1 MSHTNDNNTSIA
13 VIPEYSPIYD
23 VKTDGLRDKTY
34 HELKNEYSEKL
45 IRCPCCAKDKVFNI
59 TSNWVTSH
67 FKSQKHILWK
77 TQYQNELIGI
87 FGHCSP
93 PEHIINVLIKEN
105 RYLKR
110 YVSQLTDTNANLE
123 DTNAYLADT
132 NANLAHTK
140 DRLSNENDKLKQDAL
155 KTANEI
161 IDLKWEIKKAGEKNA
176 KLIEENTK
184 QLEENAKQLYFNAKL
199 IAINKK
205 LIAEN
210 AKLQCEEIENE
221 EYVDCD

>member
-1 MSHTNDNNTSIA
+1 MSYTNDNTTSFT
-13 VIPEYSPIYD
+13 VIPEYSLMYD

-34 HELKNEYSEKL
+34 IELKNEFSEKL
-45 IRCPCCAKDKVFNI
+45 IRCPCCAKDKVFQISSNI
-59 TSNWVTSH
+59 TTH

-77 TQYQNELIGI
+77 KQVQDELIRI

-110 YVSQLTDTNANLE
+110 YVSQLTDTN
-123 DTNAYLADT
+123 
-132 NANLAHTK
+132 
-140 DRLSNENDKLKQDAL
+140 NENEKLKQDAL
-155 KTANEI
+155 KKTNEI
-161 IDLKWEIKKAGEKNA
+161 IDLKWEIKKAGEKYS

-184 QLEENAKQLYFNAKL
+184 FIEDNAKQLYFNVKL
-199 IAINKK
+199 VAINKK

-210 AKLQCEEIENE
+210 AKLQCEELENE
-221 EYVDCD
+221 TFVDCD

>member
-1 MSHTNDNNTSIA
+1 MSHTDDNKTSIA

-34 HELKNEYSEKL
+34 YELKNEYSEKL

-110 YVSQLTDTNANLE
+110 YVSQLTDNNANLE
-123 DTNAYLADT
+123 DTN
-132 NANLAHTK
+132 
-140 DRLSNENDKLKQDAL
+140 NENEKLKQDAL

-161 IDLKWEIKKAGEKNA
+161 IDLKWEIKKADEKNA
-176 KLIEENTK
+176 KLIKENTK

>member
-1 MSHTNDNNTSIA
+1 MSHTDFINDNNTSIV
-13 VIPEYSPIYD
+13 VIPEYTLIYD

-34 HELKNEYSEKL
+34 IELKNEHSEKL
-45 IRCPCCAKDKVFNI
+45 IRCPCCPKDKVFAI

-67 FKSQKHILWK
+67 FKSQKHSLWK
-77 TQYQNELIGI
+77 IQFQNELIGVI
-87 FGHCSP
+87 GHCSP

-110 YVSQLTDTNANLE
+110 YVSQLTDTN
-123 DTNAYLADT
+123 
-132 NANLAHTK
+132 
-140 DRLSNENDKLKQDAL
+140 NENEKLKQDAL

-161 IDLKWEIKKAGEKNA
+161 IDLKWEIKKADEKNA

-221 EYVDCD
+221 TFVDCD

>member
-1 MSHTNDNNTSIA
+1 MSHTDFTNDNNTSFA
-13 VIPEYSPIYD
+13 VIPQYTLMYD

-34 HELKNEYSEKL
+34 YELKNEFSEKL
-45 IRCPCCAKDKVFNI
+45 IRCPCCNKNKVFNI
-59 TSNWVTSH
+59 TSNITNH

-77 TQYQNELIGI
+77 TQVQNELIRL
-87 FGHCSP
+87 FGHCSS

-110 YVSQLTDTNANLE
+110 YVSELTDEAAVR
-123 DTNAYLADT
+123 D
-132 NANLAHTK
+132 K
-140 DRLSNENDKLKQDAL
+140 LSNENDKLKQDAL
-155 KTANEI
+155 KTTNEV
-161 IDLKWEIKKAGEKNA
+161 IDLKWEIKKAGEKYS

-184 QLEENAKQLYFNAKL
+184 FIEENAKQLYFNTKL

-221 EYVDCD
+221 TFVDCD

>member
-1 MSHTNDNNTSIA
+1 MSHTDFNNDNKTSIA
-13 VIPEYSPIYD
+13 GIPEYSPIYD

-110 YVSQLTDTNANLE
+110 YVSQLTDNLE
-123 DTNAYLADT
+123 DTN
-132 NANLAHTK
+132 
-140 DRLSNENDKLKQDAL
+140 NENEKLKLDAL

-184 QLEENAKQLYFNAKL
+184 LIEENAKQFYFNAKL

>member
-1 MSHTNDNNTSIA
+1 MSHTDDNKTSIA

-34 HELKNEYSEKL
+34 YELKNEYSEKL

-110 YVSQLTDTNANLE
+110 YVSQLTDNNANLE
-123 DTNAYLADT
+123 DTN
-132 NANLAHTK
+132 
-140 DRLSNENDKLKQDAL
+140 NENEKLKQDAL

-161 IDLKWEIKKAGEKNA
+161 IDLKWEIKKADEKNA

>member
-1 MSHTNDNNTSIA
+1 MSHTDFNNDNKTSIA

-34 HELKNEYSEKL
+34 YELKNEYSEKL

-123 DTNAYLADT
+123 DT
-132 NANLAHTK
+132 K
-140 DRLSNENDKLKQDAL
+140 NENEKLKLDAL

-161 IDLKWEIKKAGEKNA
+161 IDLKWEIKKADEKNA

>member
-1 MSHTNDNNTSIA
+1 MSHTDDNKTSIA

-34 HELKNEYSEKL
+34 YELKNEYSEKL

-110 YVSQLTDTNANLE
+110 YVSQLTDNNANLE
-123 DTNAYLADT
+123 DTN
-132 NANLAHTK
+132 
-140 DRLSNENDKLKQDAL
+140 NENEKLKQDAL

-161 IDLKWEIKKAGEKNA
+161 IDLKWEIKKADEKNA

-199 IAINKK
+199 ISINNK
-205 LIAEN
+205 LIDEN
-210 AKLQCEEIENE
+210 AKLKIE
-221 EYVDCD
+221 

>member
-1 MSHTNDNNTSIA
+1 MSHTDFNNDNKTSIA
-13 VIPEYSPIYD
+13 GIPEYSPIYD

-93 PEHIINVLIKEN
+93 TEHIINVLIKEN

-123 DTNAYLADT
+123 DTNA
-132 NANLAHTK
+132 NLAHTK
-140 DRLSNENDKLKQDAL
+140 DKLSNENEKLKLDAL

-184 QLEENAKQLYFNAKL
+184 LIEENAKQFYFNAKL

>member
-1 MSHTNDNNTSIA
+1 MSHTDFTNDNNTSFA
-13 VIPEYSPIYD
+13 VIPQYTLMYD

-34 HELKNEYSEKL
+34 YELKNEFSEKL
-45 IRCPCCAKDKVFNI
+45 IRCPCCNKNKVFNI
-59 TSNWVTSH
+59 TSNITNH

-77 TQYQNELIGI
+77 TQVQNELIRL
-87 FGHCSP
+87 FGHCSS

-110 YVSQLTDTNANLE
+110 YVSELTDEAAVR
-123 DTNAYLADT
+123 D
-132 NANLAHTK
+132 K
-140 DRLSNENDKLKQDAL
+140 LSNENDKLKQDAL
-155 KTANEI
+155 KTTNEV
-161 IDLKWEIKKAGEKNA
+161 IDLKWEIKKAGEKYS

-184 QLEENAKQLYFNAKL
+184 FIEENAKQLYFNTKL

-221 EYVDCD
+221 TFVNCD

>member
-1 MSHTNDNNTSIA
+1 MSHTDFSNDNKTSIA

-34 HELKNEYSEKL
+34 IELKNEFSEKL
-45 IRCPCCAKDKVFNI
+45 IRCPCCAKDKVFQISSNI
-59 TSNWVTSH
+59 TTH
-67 FKSQKHILWK
+67 FKSQKHSLWK
-77 TQYQNELIGI
+77 KQVQDELIRI

-110 YVSQLTDTNANLE
+110 YVSELTDT
-123 DTNAYLADT
+123 
-132 NANLAHTK
+132 K
-140 DRLSNENDKLKQDAL
+140 NENDKLKQDAL

-161 IDLKWEIKKAGEKNA
+161 IDLKWEIKKESEKNA

-184 QLEENAKQLYFNAKL
+184 LIEENAKQFYFNAKL

>member
-1 MSHTNDNNTSIA
+1 MSHTDFNNDNKTSIT

-110 YVSQLTDTNANLE
+110 YVSQLTDNLE
-123 DTNAYLADT
+123 DTN
-132 NANLAHTK
+132 
-140 DRLSNENDKLKQDAL
+140 NENEKLKLDAL

-161 IDLKWEIKKAGEKNA
+161 IDLKWEIKKADEKNA

-184 QLEENAKQLYFNAKL
+184 LIEENAKQFYFNAKL

>member
-1 MSHTNDNNTSIA
+1 MSHTDFNNDNKTSIA

-34 HELKNEYSEKL
+34 IELKNEFSEKL
-45 IRCPCCAKDKVFNI
+45 IRCPCCAKDKVFQISSNI
-59 TSNWVTSH
+59 TTH

-77 TQYQNELIGI
+77 KQVQDELIRI

-110 YVSQLTDTNANLE
+110 YVSQLTDTN
-123 DTNAYLADT
+123 
-132 NANLAHTK
+132 
-140 DRLSNENDKLKQDAL
+140 NENEKLKQDAL
-155 KTANEI
+155 KATNEI

-184 QLEENAKQLYFNAKL
+184 LIEENAKQFYFNAKL

>member
-1 MSHTNDNNTSIA
+1 MSHSNDNKTTIDAIA
-13 VIPEYSPIYD
+13 EYSLIYD

-34 HELKNEYSEKL
+34 QELKNEFSEKL
-45 IRCPCCAKDKVFNI
+45 IRCPCCPKDKVFDMKSGFTN
-59 TSNWVTSH
+59 H
-67 FKSQKHILWK
+67 FKSKKHTSWK
-77 TQYQNELIGI
+77 KQVQDELIRI

-110 YVSQLTDTNANLE
+110 YVSQLRDDNAMLTTNNDTLTDYT
-123 DTNAYLADT
+123 
-132 NANLAHTK
+132 ANLAAIRDK
-140 DRLSNENDKLKQDAL
+140 LSNENDKLKQEAL
-155 KTANEI
+155 KTTNEI

-176 KLIEENTK
+176 KLIEVNTK
-184 QLEENAKQLYFNAKL
+184 YIQVNAKQLYFNTKL
-199 IAINKK
+199 IAINKN

-221 EYVDCD
+221 TFVDCD

>member
-1 MSHTNDNNTSIA
+1 MSHTDFNNDNKTSIA
-13 VIPEYSPIYD
+13 GIPEYSPIYD

-93 PEHIINVLIKEN
+93 TEHIINVLIKEN

-110 YVSQLTDTNANLE
+110 YVSQLTDNLE
-123 DTNAYLADT
+123 DTN
-132 NANLAHTK
+132 
-140 DRLSNENDKLKQDAL
+140 NENEKLKLDAL

-161 IDLKWEIKKAGEKNA
+161 IDLKWEIKKADEKNA

-184 QLEENAKQLYFNAKL
+184 LIEENAKQFYFNAKL